1 MRLRLVLLVVATSS
15 LVLVAFLIPLAVL
28 LRTVAA
34 DRAVSTATV
43 EAQSLAPLVTT
54 LPERDLATV
63 AGEFNAENS
72 ALPVTIYL
80 PDGGVLGLQ
89 APRSAAVDLASH
101 GRSLTAESPS
111 GREVLVAVGGLSRG
125 SAVVRVFVPNSEL
138 QRGVTRSWLVLGGV
152 GLGLLA
158 LSAIVADQLARS
170 LVRPLTA
177 VARASHEMASGDLSV
192 RAEVG
197 GPPEVVQVG
206 TGLNLLGGRIAELLA
221 SERETVADM
230 SHRLRTPLT
239 VLRVDTESLTD
250 KEERSMIEAD
260 VDALERTVNEIIH
273 EARRPVREGV
283 RAACEAGQVVR
294 ERAAFWSVLAGE
306 QERRM
311 SVDVASFPMPVRVA
325 KEDLA
330 TCVDTLLENVFAHT
344 PEGVAFTIRLM
355 PRARGGAYVIVAD
368 DGPGFTDSRL
378 AQRGISRGGS
388 TGLGLD
394 IVRRTAEASGGTLT
408 LTRSP
413 SGGAAVIAELGPPV
427 D

>member
-54 LPERDLATV
+54 LSERDLTTV
-63 AGEFNAENS
+63 VGQFNGENS

-80 PDGGVLGLQ
+80 PDGRTLGRQ
-89 APRSAAVDLASH
+89 APRSAAVDLASR

-111 GREVLVAVGGLSRG
+111 GREVLVAVGGLDGG
-125 SAVVRVFVPNSEL
+125 SAVVRAFVPNSEL
-138 QRGVTRSWLVLGGV
+138 QRGVTRSWIVLGGV

-170 LVRPLTA
+170 LVRPITA

-197 GPPEVVQVG
+197 GPTEVVQVG

-283 RAACEAGQVVR
+283 RAVCEAGQVVR

-325 KEDLA
+325 REDLA

-344 PEGVAFTIRLM
+344 PEGVAFAIRLM

-368 DGPGFTDSRL
+368 DGPGFADPRL

-408 LTRSP
+408 LARSP